1 MKNEMQTITYTGKF
15 LGFTTLDGYKLKYF
29 RLLTKDGEFIIKIPK
44 EERLHFYKTLQPGD
58 NISTT
63 VTECFDARKGL
74 TKRKAISIS
83 SGGSETIDKTTD
95 KESAIK
101 ILVCR
106 ECKGSNQLVRQ
117 LQGSFVNSDRV
128 SIKMTGCMKR
138 CKQAPNLTIVPLKRS
153 FSEVKDINPI
163 LDLLNQ

>member
-44 EERLHFYKTLQPGD
+44 EERLHFYKTLQAGD

-63 VTECFDARKGL
+63 VTECFDNKKGL
-74 TKRKAISIS
+74 TKRKAISI
-83 SGGSETIDKTTD
+83 DKTNDRTEQD
-95 KESAIK
+95 QKDIIK
-101 ILVCR
+101 ILVCS
-106 ECKGSNQLVRQ
+106 ECKGSSQLVRQ
-117 LQGSFVNSDRV
+117 LQDSLPNPDRV
-128 SIKMTGCMKR
+128 IIKMTGCMKR

-153 FSEVKDINPI
+153 FSAVKDITPI